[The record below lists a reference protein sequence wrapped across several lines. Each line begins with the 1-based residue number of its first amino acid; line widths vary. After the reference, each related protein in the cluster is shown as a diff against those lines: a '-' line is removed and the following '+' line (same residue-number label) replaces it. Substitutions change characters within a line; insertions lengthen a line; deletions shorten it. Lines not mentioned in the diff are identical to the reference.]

1 MNKKRLMI
9 PKIINFLRKK
19 TKHKPWFFYKKRK
32 WTAGFGD
39 VLFPK
44 LPEFARS
51 PGLQGRPWTHLLR
64 FQGSSRSNL
73 LPVSVNPHLFAHNWA
88 RGPALPSPAR
98 CRSSATTAM
107 ARVSCWFC
115 QSQLMLFPQWNNT
128 YSPKYFPSRA
138 SPGKIYLSTQ
148 SNVQV
153 CKALRPIN
161 RFNFMSTHQTSTHA

>member
-1 MNKKRLMI
+1 MRK
-9 PKIINFLRKK
+9 KK

-73 LPVSVNPHLFAHNWA
+73 LPVSVNHDLFAHNWA
-88 RGPALPSPAR
+88 QGPALPSPAR
-98 CRSSATTAM
+98 HRSSATTAM
-107 ARVSCWFC
+107 ASVSCWFC
-115 QSQLMLFPQWNNT
+115 QSYLMLFPQWNNI

-138 SPGKIYLSTQ
+138 SPGKVYLTIWARRAMRRLAKRWGPSTGLILWART
-148 SNVQV
+148 
-153 CKALRPIN
+153 K
-161 RFNFMSTHQTSTHA
+161 HQPMHK